1 MRQTVDGVQE
11 QIMYFKETEYIFD
24 CSELL
29 KLCDI
34 ISPKDKDDFQFDVRK
49 IDFLKEGVNMQYGI
63 QRYYL
68 KQDVPMLELGYRSI
82 LQKNQLEFGHDF
94 KFAAAAQKII
104 QQKEL
109 SSLAAK
115 VLDPAKFQQ
124 FLAQVYGQQTTAK
137 KGERTVP
144 GQIIQMN

>member
-1 MRQTVDGVQE
+1 VDGVQE

-68 KQDVPMLELGYRSI
+68 K
-82 LQKNQLEFGHDF
+82 
-94 KFAAAAQKII
+94 
-104 QQKEL
+104 
-109 SSLAAK
+109 
-115 VLDPAKFQQ
+115 
-124 FLAQVYGQQTTAK
+124 
-137 KGERTVP
+137 
-144 GQIIQMN
+144 